1 MKQIIVKYGTM
12 AGVTLIGYLLLFYFY
27 DKNIM
32 LGTSVRWSAFLI
44 YAGYMFLGASKVVRE
59 DFQVVLRTA
68 FGIFIV
74 TNVFYYLFDYALFN
88 HLDTSLINIDKKIME
103 DYFVPN
109 AKTIEEARNLADA
122 IRDTDYHGF
131 AELTKSFAKGA
142 IGGFGLSILIS
153 YLVKKV

>member
-1 MKQIIVKYGTM
+1 M

-32 LGTSVRWSAFLI
+32 LGVPVRWSALLV
-44 YAGYMFLGASKVVRE
+44 YAGYMFLGAQKVVRE

-88 HLDTSLINIDKKIME
+88 HFDTALINIDKKIME

-109 AKTIEEARNLADA
+109 AKTIEEARNLTDA
-122 IRDTDYHGF
+122 IRDTNYHGF
-131 AELTKSFAKGA
+131 SELTKSFAKGA